1 MPFLEEGAKMT
12 MYQTEKEIQEVVEN
26 FESCATGKDDFSHR
40 SHLTVAVWYLQ
51 NSSSEQAF
59 ERMRAALL
67 HFLDHHAV
75 SRGPYSDQL
84 TMSWINLVQSVI
96 KQQDPHLSLVE
107 ITNIVVERLGHS
119 RIVFERD
126 DQGSVKEIVREEPKG
141 RSEN

>member
-1 MPFLEEGAKMT
+1 MT
-12 MYQTEKEIQEVVEN
+12 VYYQTEKEIQDVVEN
-26 FESCATGKDDFSHR
+26 FESCATGKDDFTHR

-51 NSSSEQAF
+51 NFSSEQAF

-75 SRGPYSDQL
+75 SRAPYSDQL

-96 KQQDPHLSLVE
+96 KQLDPHLSLVE

-119 RIVFERD
+119 RIVFESD
-126 DQGSVKEIVREEPKG
+126 DQGSEKEVVYDEQ
-141 RSEN
+141 SESQSNN